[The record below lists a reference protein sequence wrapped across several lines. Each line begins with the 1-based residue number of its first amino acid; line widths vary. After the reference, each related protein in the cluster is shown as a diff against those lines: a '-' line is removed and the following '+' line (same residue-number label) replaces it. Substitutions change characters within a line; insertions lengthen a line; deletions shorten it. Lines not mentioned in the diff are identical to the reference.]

1 MMSPTAQ
8 SDRRTVLITGSTR
21 GIGRAAALR
30 LARDGYDVVVH
41 GRKPSAEADALL
53 AELREFNTAPRALFF
68 DVADRA
74 AAAAALSADI
84 EAHGI
89 YWGVVLNAGI
99 NRDGPL
105 AGMPAQD
112 WDQVLAV
119 DLGGFYNVLQPL
131 TLPMA
136 RKRRGRIVVMSSVS
150 GISGTRGQTNYSAA
164 KAGVIGA
171 AKALAA
177 ELASRSITVNV
188 IAPGL
193 IDTAMASAEDR
204 ERILPYIPMRRLGS
218 PDEVAAVAELAHMI
232 LTKSCRGITAT
243 TYVRMMSHT
252 APVNI
257 SVAFGCKG
265 RIITTSSACTSGSQ
279 GIGSAYEAI
288 ASGRQ
293 TLMIAGGCEE
303 LDATDAAIFDTL
315 FATSTN
321 WNDDP
326 THTPRP
332 FDRRRDGLV
341 VGEGSG
347 ALILEELEHARARG
361 ARIYAEILGYGTNAD
376 GEHITSPAS
385 EQMAAAMRLA
395 LDDAGLAPKDIDLI
409 NGHGT
414 ATDRGDLA
422 ESKATYDVFGGTVPY
437 TTYKGHMG
445 HTLGACG
452 ALEAIFAVHAMMEGF
467 VSPILNL
474 EEPDPECAPLDFVMG
489 GVRELEQ
496 KIIMSNNFAFGGINT
511 SLIFRKWPT
520 DDSAASH

>member
-74 AAAAALSADI
+74 AAAAALTADI
-84 EAHGI
+84 EVHGI

-193 IDTAMASAEDR
+193 IDTAMASR
-204 ERILPYIPMRRLGS
+204 
-218 PDEVAAVAELAHMI
+218 
-232 LTKSCRGITAT
+232 KTA
-243 TYVRMMSHT
+243 
-252 APVNI
+252 N
-257 SVAFGCKG
+257 AF
-265 RIITTSSACTSGSQ
+265 
-279 GIGSAYEAI
+279 
-288 ASGRQ
+288 
-293 TLMIAGGCEE
+293 
-303 LDATDAAIFDTL
+303 
-315 FATSTN
+315 
-321 WNDDP
+321 
-326 THTPRP
+326 
-332 FDRRRDGLV
+332 
-341 VGEGSG
+341 
-347 ALILEELEHARARG
+347 
-361 ARIYAEILGYGTNAD
+361 
-376 GEHITSPAS
+376 
-385 EQMAAAMRLA
+385 
-395 LDDAGLAPKDIDLI
+395 
-409 NGHGT
+409 
-414 ATDRGDLA
+414 
-422 ESKATYDVFGGTVPY
+422 
-437 TTYKGHMG
+437 
-445 HTLGACG
+445 
-452 ALEAIFAVHAMMEGF
+452 
-467 VSPILNL
+467 SPIFRCGVSAVLMKWL
-474 EEPDPECAPLDFVMG
+474 PSQHFCFPTTRPTLPAPLSLF
-489 GVRELEQ
+489 LEV
-496 KIIMSNNFAFGGINT
+496 
-511 SLIFRKWPT
+511 
-520 DDSAASH
+520 

>member
-164 KAGVIGA
+164 KA
-171 AKALAA
+171 LAA

-218 PDEVAAVAELAHMI
+218 PDEVAAVA
-232 LTKSCRGITAT
+232 
-243 TYVRMMSHT
+243 
-252 APVNI
+252 
-257 SVAFGCKG
+257 AFLL
-265 RIITTSSACTSGSQ
+265 S
-279 GIGSAYEAI
+279 
-288 ASGRQ
+288 
-293 TLMIAGGCEE
+293 
-303 LDATDAAIFDTL
+303 DDAAYVTRAVIPV
-315 FATSTN
+315 SG
-321 WNDDP
+321 
-326 THTPRP
+326 
-332 FDRRRDGLV
+332 GLI
-341 VGEGSG
+341 G
-347 ALILEELEHARARG
+347 
-361 ARIYAEILGYGTNAD
+361 
-376 GEHITSPAS
+376 
-385 EQMAAAMRLA
+385 
-395 LDDAGLAPKDIDLI
+395 
-409 NGHGT
+409 
-414 ATDRGDLA
+414 
-422 ESKATYDVFGGTVPY
+422 
-437 TTYKGHMG
+437 
-445 HTLGACG
+445 
-452 ALEAIFAVHAMMEGF
+452 
-467 VSPILNL
+467 
-474 EEPDPECAPLDFVMG
+474 
-489 GVRELEQ
+489 
-496 KIIMSNNFAFGGINT
+496 
-511 SLIFRKWPT
+511 
-520 DDSAASH
+520 

>member
-41 GRKPSAEADALL
+41 GRKPSAEVNALL
-53 AELREFNTAPRALFF
+53 AELREFKTAPRALFF

-74 AAAAALSADI
+74 AAAAALTADI

-164 KAGVIGA
+164 KAGGIGA

-193 IDTAMASAEDR
+193 IDTAMASTEDR

-218 PDEVAAVAELAHMI
+218 PDEVAAVA
-232 LTKSCRGITAT
+232 
-243 TYVRMMSHT
+243 
-252 APVNI
+252 
-257 SVAFGCKG
+257 AFLL
-265 RIITTSSACTSGSQ
+265 S
-279 GIGSAYEAI
+279 
-288 ASGRQ
+288 
-293 TLMIAGGCEE
+293 
-303 LDATDAAIFDTL
+303 DDAAYVTRAVIPV
-315 FATSTN
+315 SG
-321 WNDDP
+321 
-326 THTPRP
+326 
-332 FDRRRDGLV
+332 GLI
-341 VGEGSG
+341 G
-347 ALILEELEHARARG
+347 
-361 ARIYAEILGYGTNAD
+361 
-376 GEHITSPAS
+376 
-385 EQMAAAMRLA
+385 
-395 LDDAGLAPKDIDLI
+395 
-409 NGHGT
+409 
-414 ATDRGDLA
+414 
-422 ESKATYDVFGGTVPY
+422 
-437 TTYKGHMG
+437 
-445 HTLGACG
+445 
-452 ALEAIFAVHAMMEGF
+452 
-467 VSPILNL
+467 
-474 EEPDPECAPLDFVMG
+474 
-489 GVRELEQ
+489 
-496 KIIMSNNFAFGGINT
+496 
-511 SLIFRKWPT
+511 
-520 DDSAASH
+520 

>member
-41 GRKPSAEADALL
+41 GRKPSAEVNALL

-74 AAAAALSADI
+74 AAAAALTADI

-112 WDQVLAV
+112 WEQVLAV

-193 IDTAMASAEDR
+193 IDTAMASTEDR

-218 PDEVAAVAELAHMI
+218 PDEVAAVA
-232 LTKSCRGITAT
+232 
-243 TYVRMMSHT
+243 
-252 APVNI
+252 
-257 SVAFGCKG
+257 AFLL
-265 RIITTSSACTSGSQ
+265 S
-279 GIGSAYEAI
+279 
-288 ASGRQ
+288 
-293 TLMIAGGCEE
+293 
-303 LDATDAAIFDTL
+303 DDAAYVTRAVIPV
-315 FATSTN
+315 SG
-321 WNDDP
+321 
-326 THTPRP
+326 
-332 FDRRRDGLV
+332 GLI
-341 VGEGSG
+341 G
-347 ALILEELEHARARG
+347 
-361 ARIYAEILGYGTNAD
+361 
-376 GEHITSPAS
+376 
-385 EQMAAAMRLA
+385 
-395 LDDAGLAPKDIDLI
+395 
-409 NGHGT
+409 
-414 ATDRGDLA
+414 
-422 ESKATYDVFGGTVPY
+422 
-437 TTYKGHMG
+437 
-445 HTLGACG
+445 
-452 ALEAIFAVHAMMEGF
+452 
-467 VSPILNL
+467 
-474 EEPDPECAPLDFVMG
+474 
-489 GVRELEQ
+489 
-496 KIIMSNNFAFGGINT
+496 
-511 SLIFRKWPT
+511 
-520 DDSAASH
+520 

>member
-41 GRKPSAEADALL
+41 GRKPSAQANALL

-112 WDQVLAV
+112 WDEVLAV

-193 IDTAMASAEDR
+193 IDTAMASAEYR
-204 ERILPYIPMRRLGS
+204 ERILPYIPMRRLGT
-218 PDEVAAVAELAHMI
+218 PDEVAAVA
-232 LTKSCRGITAT
+232 
-243 TYVRMMSHT
+243 
-252 APVNI
+252 
-257 SVAFGCKG
+257 AFLL
-265 RIITTSSACTSGSQ
+265 S
-279 GIGSAYEAI
+279 
-288 ASGRQ
+288 
-293 TLMIAGGCEE
+293 
-303 LDATDAAIFDTL
+303 DDAAYVTRAVIPV
-315 FATSTN
+315 SG
-321 WNDDP
+321 
-326 THTPRP
+326 
-332 FDRRRDGLV
+332 GLI
-341 VGEGSG
+341 G
-347 ALILEELEHARARG
+347 
-361 ARIYAEILGYGTNAD
+361 
-376 GEHITSPAS
+376 
-385 EQMAAAMRLA
+385 
-395 LDDAGLAPKDIDLI
+395 
-409 NGHGT
+409 
-414 ATDRGDLA
+414 
-422 ESKATYDVFGGTVPY
+422 
-437 TTYKGHMG
+437 
-445 HTLGACG
+445 
-452 ALEAIFAVHAMMEGF
+452 
-467 VSPILNL
+467 
-474 EEPDPECAPLDFVMG
+474 
-489 GVRELEQ
+489 
-496 KIIMSNNFAFGGINT
+496 
-511 SLIFRKWPT
+511 
-520 DDSAASH
+520 

>member
-21 GIGRAAALR
+21 GIGREAALR

-193 IDTAMASAEDR
+193 STPPWLRRKTA
-204 ERILPYIPMRRLGS
+204 
-218 PDEVAAVAELAHMI
+218 
-232 LTKSCRGITAT
+232 
-243 TYVRMMSHT
+243 
-252 APVNI
+252 N
-257 SVAFGCKG
+257 AF
-265 RIITTSSACTSGSQ
+265 
-279 GIGSAYEAI
+279 
-288 ASGRQ
+288 
-293 TLMIAGGCEE
+293 
-303 LDATDAAIFDTL
+303 
-315 FATSTN
+315 
-321 WNDDP
+321 
-326 THTPRP
+326 
-332 FDRRRDGLV
+332 
-341 VGEGSG
+341 
-347 ALILEELEHARARG
+347 
-361 ARIYAEILGYGTNAD
+361 
-376 GEHITSPAS
+376 
-385 EQMAAAMRLA
+385 
-395 LDDAGLAPKDIDLI
+395 
-409 NGHGT
+409 
-414 ATDRGDLA
+414 
-422 ESKATYDVFGGTVPY
+422 
-437 TTYKGHMG
+437 
-445 HTLGACG
+445 
-452 ALEAIFAVHAMMEGF
+452 
-467 VSPILNL
+467 SPIFRCGVSAVLMKWL
-474 EEPDPECAPLDFVMG
+474 PSQHFCFPTTRPTLPAPLSLF
-489 GVRELEQ
+489 LEV
-496 KIIMSNNFAFGGINT
+496 
-511 SLIFRKWPT
+511 
-520 DDSAASH
+520 

>member
-41 GRKPSAEADALL
+41 GRKPSAEVNALL
-53 AELREFNTAPRALFF
+53 AELREFNTAPSALFF

-74 AAAAALSADI
+74 AAAAALTADI

-193 IDTAMASAEDR
+193 IDTAMASTEDR

-218 PDEVAAVAELAHMI
+218 PDEVAAVA
-232 LTKSCRGITAT
+232 
-243 TYVRMMSHT
+243 
-252 APVNI
+252 
-257 SVAFGCKG
+257 AFLL
-265 RIITTSSACTSGSQ
+265 S
-279 GIGSAYEAI
+279 
-288 ASGRQ
+288 
-293 TLMIAGGCEE
+293 
-303 LDATDAAIFDTL
+303 DDAAYVTRAVIPV
-315 FATSTN
+315 SG
-321 WNDDP
+321 
-326 THTPRP
+326 
-332 FDRRRDGLV
+332 GLI
-341 VGEGSG
+341 G
-347 ALILEELEHARARG
+347 
-361 ARIYAEILGYGTNAD
+361 
-376 GEHITSPAS
+376 
-385 EQMAAAMRLA
+385 
-395 LDDAGLAPKDIDLI
+395 
-409 NGHGT
+409 
-414 ATDRGDLA
+414 
-422 ESKATYDVFGGTVPY
+422 
-437 TTYKGHMG
+437 
-445 HTLGACG
+445 
-452 ALEAIFAVHAMMEGF
+452 
-467 VSPILNL
+467 
-474 EEPDPECAPLDFVMG
+474 
-489 GVRELEQ
+489 
-496 KIIMSNNFAFGGINT
+496 
-511 SLIFRKWPT
+511 
-520 DDSAASH
+520 

>member
-41 GRKPSAEADALL
+41 GRKPSAEADTLL

-89 YWGVVLNAGI
+89 YWGVVLN
-99 NRDGPL
+99 

-218 PDEVAAVAELAHMI
+218 PDEVAAVA
-232 LTKSCRGITAT
+232 
-243 TYVRMMSHT
+243 
-252 APVNI
+252 
-257 SVAFGCKG
+257 AFLL
-265 RIITTSSACTSGSQ
+265 S
-279 GIGSAYEAI
+279 
-288 ASGRQ
+288 
-293 TLMIAGGCEE
+293 
-303 LDATDAAIFDTL
+303 DDAAYVTRAVIPV
-315 FATSTN
+315 SG
-321 WNDDP
+321 
-326 THTPRP
+326 
-332 FDRRRDGLV
+332 GLI
-341 VGEGSG
+341 G
-347 ALILEELEHARARG
+347 
-361 ARIYAEILGYGTNAD
+361 
-376 GEHITSPAS
+376 
-385 EQMAAAMRLA
+385 
-395 LDDAGLAPKDIDLI
+395 
-409 NGHGT
+409 
-414 ATDRGDLA
+414 
-422 ESKATYDVFGGTVPY
+422 
-437 TTYKGHMG
+437 
-445 HTLGACG
+445 
-452 ALEAIFAVHAMMEGF
+452 
-467 VSPILNL
+467 
-474 EEPDPECAPLDFVMG
+474 
-489 GVRELEQ
+489 
-496 KIIMSNNFAFGGINT
+496 
-511 SLIFRKWPT
+511 
-520 DDSAASH
+520 

>member
-171 AKALAA
+171 AKSAGRRACKPFDYGQCHCPRAYRHRHGFGGRPRTHSSLYSDA
-177 ELASRSITVNV
+177 ASRQS
-188 IAPGL
+188 
-193 IDTAMASAEDR
+193 
-204 ERILPYIPMRRLGS
+204 
-218 PDEVAAVAELAHMI
+218 
-232 LTKSCRGITAT
+232 
-243 TYVRMMSHT
+243 
-252 APVNI
+252 
-257 SVAFGCKG
+257 
-265 RIITTSSACTSGSQ
+265 
-279 GIGSAYEAI
+279 
-288 ASGRQ
+288 
-293 TLMIAGGCEE
+293 
-303 LDATDAAIFDTL
+303 
-315 FATSTN
+315 
-321 WNDDP
+321 
-326 THTPRP
+326 
-332 FDRRRDGLV
+332 
-341 VGEGSG
+341 
-347 ALILEELEHARARG
+347 
-361 ARIYAEILGYGTNAD
+361 
-376 GEHITSPAS
+376 
-385 EQMAAAMRLA
+385 
-395 LDDAGLAPKDIDLI
+395 
-409 NGHGT
+409 
-414 ATDRGDLA
+414 
-422 ESKATYDVFGGTVPY
+422 
-437 TTYKGHMG
+437 
-445 HTLGACG
+445 
-452 ALEAIFAVHAMMEGF
+452 
-467 VSPILNL
+467 
-474 EEPDPECAPLDFVMG
+474 
-489 GVRELEQ
+489 
-496 KIIMSNNFAFGGINT
+496 
-511 SLIFRKWPT
+511 
-520 DDSAASH
+520 

>member
-74 AAAAALSADI
+74 AARSADI

-218 PDEVAAVAELAHMI
+218 PDEVA
-232 LTKSCRGITAT
+232 
-243 TYVRMMSHT
+243 
-252 APVNI
+252 
-257 SVAFGCKG
+257 SVAAFLL
-265 RIITTSSACTSGSQ
+265 S
-279 GIGSAYEAI
+279 E
-288 ASGRQ
+288 
-293 TLMIAGGCEE
+293 
-303 LDATDAAIFDTL
+303 DAAYVTRAVIPV
-315 FATSTN
+315 SG
-321 WNDDP
+321 
-326 THTPRP
+326 
-332 FDRRRDGLV
+332 GLI
-341 VGEGSG
+341 G
-347 ALILEELEHARARG
+347 
-361 ARIYAEILGYGTNAD
+361 
-376 GEHITSPAS
+376 
-385 EQMAAAMRLA
+385 
-395 LDDAGLAPKDIDLI
+395 
-409 NGHGT
+409 
-414 ATDRGDLA
+414 
-422 ESKATYDVFGGTVPY
+422 
-437 TTYKGHMG
+437 
-445 HTLGACG
+445 
-452 ALEAIFAVHAMMEGF
+452 
-467 VSPILNL
+467 
-474 EEPDPECAPLDFVMG
+474 
-489 GVRELEQ
+489 
-496 KIIMSNNFAFGGINT
+496 
-511 SLIFRKWPT
+511 
-520 DDSAASH
+520 

>member
-89 YWGVVLNAGI
+89 YCVVLNAGI

-218 PDEVAAVAELAHMI
+218 PDEVAAVA
-232 LTKSCRGITAT
+232 
-243 TYVRMMSHT
+243 
-252 APVNI
+252 
-257 SVAFGCKG
+257 AFLL
-265 RIITTSSACTSGSQ
+265 S
-279 GIGSAYEAI
+279 
-288 ASGRQ
+288 
-293 TLMIAGGCEE
+293 
-303 LDATDAAIFDTL
+303 DDAAYVTRAVIPV
-315 FATSTN
+315 SG
-321 WNDDP
+321 
-326 THTPRP
+326 
-332 FDRRRDGLV
+332 GLI
-341 VGEGSG
+341 G
-347 ALILEELEHARARG
+347 
-361 ARIYAEILGYGTNAD
+361 
-376 GEHITSPAS
+376 
-385 EQMAAAMRLA
+385 
-395 LDDAGLAPKDIDLI
+395 
-409 NGHGT
+409 
-414 ATDRGDLA
+414 
-422 ESKATYDVFGGTVPY
+422 
-437 TTYKGHMG
+437 
-445 HTLGACG
+445 
-452 ALEAIFAVHAMMEGF
+452 
-467 VSPILNL
+467 
-474 EEPDPECAPLDFVMG
+474 
-489 GVRELEQ
+489 
-496 KIIMSNNFAFGGINT
+496 
-511 SLIFRKWPT
+511 
-520 DDSAASH
+520 

>member
-204 ERILPYIPMRRLGS
+204 E
-218 PDEVAAVAELAHMI
+218 VAAVA
-232 LTKSCRGITAT
+232 
-243 TYVRMMSHT
+243 
-252 APVNI
+252 
-257 SVAFGCKG
+257 AFLL
-265 RIITTSSACTSGSQ
+265 S
-279 GIGSAYEAI
+279 
-288 ASGRQ
+288 
-293 TLMIAGGCEE
+293 
-303 LDATDAAIFDTL
+303 DDAAYVTRAVIPV
-315 FATSTN
+315 SG
-321 WNDDP
+321 
-326 THTPRP
+326 
-332 FDRRRDGLV
+332 GLI
-341 VGEGSG
+341 G
-347 ALILEELEHARARG
+347 
-361 ARIYAEILGYGTNAD
+361 
-376 GEHITSPAS
+376 
-385 EQMAAAMRLA
+385 
-395 LDDAGLAPKDIDLI
+395 
-409 NGHGT
+409 
-414 ATDRGDLA
+414 
-422 ESKATYDVFGGTVPY
+422 
-437 TTYKGHMG
+437 
-445 HTLGACG
+445 
-452 ALEAIFAVHAMMEGF
+452 
-467 VSPILNL
+467 
-474 EEPDPECAPLDFVMG
+474 
-489 GVRELEQ
+489 
-496 KIIMSNNFAFGGINT
+496 
-511 SLIFRKWPT
+511 
-520 DDSAASH
+520 

>member
-8 SDRRTVLITGSTR
+8 TDRRTVLITGSTR

-41 GRKPSAEADALL
+41 GRKPSAEANALL

-74 AAAAALSADI
+74 AAAAALTADI

-204 ERILPYIPMRRLGS
+204 ERILPCIPMRRLGS
-218 PDEVAAVAELAHMI
+218 PDEVAAVA
-232 LTKSCRGITAT
+232 
-243 TYVRMMSHT
+243 
-252 APVNI
+252 
-257 SVAFGCKG
+257 AFLL
-265 RIITTSSACTSGSQ
+265 S
-279 GIGSAYEAI
+279 
-288 ASGRQ
+288 
-293 TLMIAGGCEE
+293 
-303 LDATDAAIFDTL
+303 DDAAYVTRAVIPV
-315 FATSTN
+315 SG
-321 WNDDP
+321 
-326 THTPRP
+326 
-332 FDRRRDGLV
+332 GLI
-341 VGEGSG
+341 G
-347 ALILEELEHARARG
+347 
-361 ARIYAEILGYGTNAD
+361 
-376 GEHITSPAS
+376 
-385 EQMAAAMRLA
+385 
-395 LDDAGLAPKDIDLI
+395 
-409 NGHGT
+409 
-414 ATDRGDLA
+414 
-422 ESKATYDVFGGTVPY
+422 
-437 TTYKGHMG
+437 
-445 HTLGACG
+445 
-452 ALEAIFAVHAMMEGF
+452 
-467 VSPILNL
+467 
-474 EEPDPECAPLDFVMG
+474 
-489 GVRELEQ
+489 
-496 KIIMSNNFAFGGINT
+496 
-511 SLIFRKWPT
+511 
-520 DDSAASH
+520 

>member
-1 MMSPTAQ
+1 MMSPAQ

-74 AAAAALSADI
+74 AAAAALTADI
-84 EAHGI
+84 EVHGI

-112 WDQVLAV
+112 WDQVLA
-119 DLGGFYNVLQPL
+119 FYNVLQPL

-218 PDEVAAVAELAHMI
+218 PDEVAAVA
-232 LTKSCRGITAT
+232 
-243 TYVRMMSHT
+243 
-252 APVNI
+252 
-257 SVAFGCKG
+257 AFLL
-265 RIITTSSACTSGSQ
+265 S
-279 GIGSAYEAI
+279 
-288 ASGRQ
+288 
-293 TLMIAGGCEE
+293 
-303 LDATDAAIFDTL
+303 DDAAYVTRAVIPV
-315 FATSTN
+315 SG
-321 WNDDP
+321 
-326 THTPRP
+326 
-332 FDRRRDGLV
+332 GLI
-341 VGEGSG
+341 G
-347 ALILEELEHARARG
+347 
-361 ARIYAEILGYGTNAD
+361 
-376 GEHITSPAS
+376 
-385 EQMAAAMRLA
+385 
-395 LDDAGLAPKDIDLI
+395 
-409 NGHGT
+409 
-414 ATDRGDLA
+414 
-422 ESKATYDVFGGTVPY
+422 
-437 TTYKGHMG
+437 
-445 HTLGACG
+445 
-452 ALEAIFAVHAMMEGF
+452 
-467 VSPILNL
+467 
-474 EEPDPECAPLDFVMG
+474 
-489 GVRELEQ
+489 
-496 KIIMSNNFAFGGINT
+496 
-511 SLIFRKWPT
+511 
-520 DDSAASH
+520 

>member
-41 GRKPSAEADALL
+41 GRKPSAEVNALL
-53 AELREFNTAPRALFF
+53 AELREFNTAPRALLF

-74 AAAAALSADI
+74 AAAAALTADI

-193 IDTAMASAEDR
+193 IDTAMASTEDR

-218 PDEVAAVAELAHMI
+218 PDEVAAVA
-232 LTKSCRGITAT
+232 
-243 TYVRMMSHT
+243 
-252 APVNI
+252 
-257 SVAFGCKG
+257 AFLL
-265 RIITTSSACTSGSQ
+265 S
-279 GIGSAYEAI
+279 
-288 ASGRQ
+288 
-293 TLMIAGGCEE
+293 
-303 LDATDAAIFDTL
+303 DDAAYVTRAVIPV
-315 FATSTN
+315 SG
-321 WNDDP
+321 
-326 THTPRP
+326 
-332 FDRRRDGLV
+332 GLI
-341 VGEGSG
+341 G
-347 ALILEELEHARARG
+347 
-361 ARIYAEILGYGTNAD
+361 
-376 GEHITSPAS
+376 
-385 EQMAAAMRLA
+385 
-395 LDDAGLAPKDIDLI
+395 
-409 NGHGT
+409 
-414 ATDRGDLA
+414 
-422 ESKATYDVFGGTVPY
+422 
-437 TTYKGHMG
+437 
-445 HTLGACG
+445 
-452 ALEAIFAVHAMMEGF
+452 
-467 VSPILNL
+467 
-474 EEPDPECAPLDFVMG
+474 
-489 GVRELEQ
+489 
-496 KIIMSNNFAFGGINT
+496 
-511 SLIFRKWPT
+511 
-520 DDSAASH
+520 

>member
-8 SDRRTVLITGSTR
+8 SDRRTVPITGSTR

-41 GRKPSAEADALL
+41 GRKPSAEADTLL

-193 IDTAMASAEDR
+193 IDTAMASAEDAAYVTR
-204 ERILPYIPMRRLGS
+204 AVIP
-218 PDEVAAVAELAHMI
+218 V
-232 LTKSCRGITAT
+232 
-243 TYVRMMSHT
+243 
-252 APVNI
+252 
-257 SVAFGCKG
+257 
-265 RIITTSSACTSGSQ
+265 SG
-279 GIGSAYEAI
+279 GLIG
-288 ASGRQ
+288 
-293 TLMIAGGCEE
+293 
-303 LDATDAAIFDTL
+303 
-315 FATSTN
+315 
-321 WNDDP
+321 
-326 THTPRP
+326 
-332 FDRRRDGLV
+332 
-341 VGEGSG
+341 
-347 ALILEELEHARARG
+347 
-361 ARIYAEILGYGTNAD
+361 
-376 GEHITSPAS
+376 
-385 EQMAAAMRLA
+385 
-395 LDDAGLAPKDIDLI
+395 
-409 NGHGT
+409 
-414 ATDRGDLA
+414 
-422 ESKATYDVFGGTVPY
+422 
-437 TTYKGHMG
+437 
-445 HTLGACG
+445 
-452 ALEAIFAVHAMMEGF
+452 
-467 VSPILNL
+467 
-474 EEPDPECAPLDFVMG
+474 
-489 GVRELEQ
+489 
-496 KIIMSNNFAFGGINT
+496 
-511 SLIFRKWPT
+511 
-520 DDSAASH
+520 

>member
-41 GRKPSAEADALL
+41 GRKPSAEADTLL

-171 AKALAA
+171 AKALA
-177 ELASRSITVNV
+177 SRSITVNV

-218 PDEVAAVAELAHMI
+218 PDEVAAVA
-232 LTKSCRGITAT
+232 
-243 TYVRMMSHT
+243 
-252 APVNI
+252 
-257 SVAFGCKG
+257 AFLL
-265 RIITTSSACTSGSQ
+265 S
-279 GIGSAYEAI
+279 
-288 ASGRQ
+288 
-293 TLMIAGGCEE
+293 
-303 LDATDAAIFDTL
+303 DDAAYVTRAVIPV
-315 FATSTN
+315 SG
-321 WNDDP
+321 
-326 THTPRP
+326 
-332 FDRRRDGLV
+332 GLI
-341 VGEGSG
+341 G
-347 ALILEELEHARARG
+347 
-361 ARIYAEILGYGTNAD
+361 
-376 GEHITSPAS
+376 
-385 EQMAAAMRLA
+385 
-395 LDDAGLAPKDIDLI
+395 
-409 NGHGT
+409 
-414 ATDRGDLA
+414 
-422 ESKATYDVFGGTVPY
+422 
-437 TTYKGHMG
+437 
-445 HTLGACG
+445 
-452 ALEAIFAVHAMMEGF
+452 
-467 VSPILNL
+467 
-474 EEPDPECAPLDFVMG
+474 
-489 GVRELEQ
+489 
-496 KIIMSNNFAFGGINT
+496 
-511 SLIFRKWPT
+511 
-520 DDSAASH
+520 

>member
-41 GRKPSAEADALL
+41 GRKPSAEVNALL

-74 AAAAALSADI
+74 AAAAALTADI

-112 WDQVLAV
+112 WDQVLVV

-193 IDTAMASAEDR
+193 IDTAMASTEDR
-204 ERILPYIPMRRLGS
+204 ESILPYIPMRRLGS
-218 PDEVAAVAELAHMI
+218 PDEVAAVA
-232 LTKSCRGITAT
+232 
-243 TYVRMMSHT
+243 
-252 APVNI
+252 
-257 SVAFGCKG
+257 AFLL
-265 RIITTSSACTSGSQ
+265 S
-279 GIGSAYEAI
+279 
-288 ASGRQ
+288 
-293 TLMIAGGCEE
+293 
-303 LDATDAAIFDTL
+303 DDAAYVTRAVIPV
-315 FATSTN
+315 SG
-321 WNDDP
+321 
-326 THTPRP
+326 
-332 FDRRRDGLV
+332 GLI
-341 VGEGSG
+341 G
-347 ALILEELEHARARG
+347 
-361 ARIYAEILGYGTNAD
+361 
-376 GEHITSPAS
+376 
-385 EQMAAAMRLA
+385 
-395 LDDAGLAPKDIDLI
+395 
-409 NGHGT
+409 
-414 ATDRGDLA
+414 
-422 ESKATYDVFGGTVPY
+422 
-437 TTYKGHMG
+437 
-445 HTLGACG
+445 
-452 ALEAIFAVHAMMEGF
+452 
-467 VSPILNL
+467 
-474 EEPDPECAPLDFVMG
+474 
-489 GVRELEQ
+489 
-496 KIIMSNNFAFGGINT
+496 
-511 SLIFRKWPT
+511 
-520 DDSAASH
+520 

>member
-21 GIGRAAALR
+21 GIGRVAALR

-204 ERILPYIPMRRLGS
+204 ERILPHIPMRRLGS
-218 PDEVAAVAELAHMI
+218 PDEVAAVA
-232 LTKSCRGITAT
+232 
-243 TYVRMMSHT
+243 
-252 APVNI
+252 
-257 SVAFGCKG
+257 AFLLSK
-265 RIITTSSACTSGSQ
+265 
-279 GIGSAYEAI
+279 
-288 ASGRQ
+288 
-293 TLMIAGGCEE
+293 
-303 LDATDAAIFDTL
+303 DAAYVTRAVIPV
-315 FATSTN
+315 SG
-321 WNDDP
+321 
-326 THTPRP
+326 
-332 FDRRRDGLV
+332 GLI
-341 VGEGSG
+341 G
-347 ALILEELEHARARG
+347 
-361 ARIYAEILGYGTNAD
+361 
-376 GEHITSPAS
+376 
-385 EQMAAAMRLA
+385 
-395 LDDAGLAPKDIDLI
+395 
-409 NGHGT
+409 
-414 ATDRGDLA
+414 
-422 ESKATYDVFGGTVPY
+422 
-437 TTYKGHMG
+437 
-445 HTLGACG
+445 
-452 ALEAIFAVHAMMEGF
+452 
-467 VSPILNL
+467 
-474 EEPDPECAPLDFVMG
+474 
-489 GVRELEQ
+489 
-496 KIIMSNNFAFGGINT
+496 
-511 SLIFRKWPT
+511 
-520 DDSAASH
+520 

>member
-68 DVADRA
+68 DVADR
-74 AAAAALSADI
+74 AAAALSADI

-150 GISGTRGQTNYSAA
+150 GISGTRGQTNSSAA

-171 AKALAA
+171 ANALAA

-218 PDEVAAVAELAHMI
+218 PDEVAAVA
-232 LTKSCRGITAT
+232 
-243 TYVRMMSHT
+243 
-252 APVNI
+252 
-257 SVAFGCKG
+257 AFLL
-265 RIITTSSACTSGSQ
+265 S
-279 GIGSAYEAI
+279 
-288 ASGRQ
+288 
-293 TLMIAGGCEE
+293 
-303 LDATDAAIFDTL
+303 DDAAYVTRAVIPV
-315 FATSTN
+315 SG
-321 WNDDP
+321 
-326 THTPRP
+326 
-332 FDRRRDGLV
+332 GLI
-341 VGEGSG
+341 G
-347 ALILEELEHARARG
+347 
-361 ARIYAEILGYGTNAD
+361 
-376 GEHITSPAS
+376 
-385 EQMAAAMRLA
+385 
-395 LDDAGLAPKDIDLI
+395 
-409 NGHGT
+409 
-414 ATDRGDLA
+414 
-422 ESKATYDVFGGTVPY
+422 
-437 TTYKGHMG
+437 
-445 HTLGACG
+445 
-452 ALEAIFAVHAMMEGF
+452 
-467 VSPILNL
+467 
-474 EEPDPECAPLDFVMG
+474 
-489 GVRELEQ
+489 
-496 KIIMSNNFAFGGINT
+496 
-511 SLIFRKWPT
+511 
-520 DDSAASH
+520 

>member
-53 AELREFNTAPRALFF
+53 EFNTAPRALFF

-218 PDEVAAVAELAHMI
+218 PDEVAAVA
-232 LTKSCRGITAT
+232 
-243 TYVRMMSHT
+243 
-252 APVNI
+252 
-257 SVAFGCKG
+257 AFLL
-265 RIITTSSACTSGSQ
+265 S
-279 GIGSAYEAI
+279 
-288 ASGRQ
+288 
-293 TLMIAGGCEE
+293 
-303 LDATDAAIFDTL
+303 DDAAYVTRAVIPV
-315 FATSTN
+315 SG
-321 WNDDP
+321 
-326 THTPRP
+326 
-332 FDRRRDGLV
+332 GLI
-341 VGEGSG
+341 G
-347 ALILEELEHARARG
+347 
-361 ARIYAEILGYGTNAD
+361 
-376 GEHITSPAS
+376 
-385 EQMAAAMRLA
+385 
-395 LDDAGLAPKDIDLI
+395 
-409 NGHGT
+409 
-414 ATDRGDLA
+414 
-422 ESKATYDVFGGTVPY
+422 
-437 TTYKGHMG
+437 
-445 HTLGACG
+445 
-452 ALEAIFAVHAMMEGF
+452 
-467 VSPILNL
+467 
-474 EEPDPECAPLDFVMG
+474 
-489 GVRELEQ
+489 
-496 KIIMSNNFAFGGINT
+496 
-511 SLIFRKWPT
+511 
-520 DDSAASH
+520 

>member
-204 ERILPYIPMRRLGS
+204 ERILPLYS
-218 PDEVAAVAELAHMI
+218 
-232 LTKSCRGITAT
+232 
-243 TYVRMMSHT
+243 
-252 APVNI
+252 
-257 SVAFGCKG
+257 
-265 RIITTSSACTSGSQ
+265 
-279 GIGSAYEAI
+279 
-288 ASGRQ
+288 
-293 TLMIAGGCEE
+293 
-303 LDATDAAIFDTL
+303 DAA
-315 FATSTN
+315 S
-321 WNDDP
+321 
-326 THTPRP
+326 RQ
-332 FDRRRDGLV
+332 
-341 VGEGSG
+341 S
-347 ALILEELEHARARG
+347 
-361 ARIYAEILGYGTNAD
+361 
-376 GEHITSPAS
+376 
-385 EQMAAAMRLA
+385 
-395 LDDAGLAPKDIDLI
+395 
-409 NGHGT
+409 
-414 ATDRGDLA
+414 
-422 ESKATYDVFGGTVPY
+422 
-437 TTYKGHMG
+437 
-445 HTLGACG
+445 
-452 ALEAIFAVHAMMEGF
+452 
-467 VSPILNL
+467 
-474 EEPDPECAPLDFVMG
+474 
-489 GVRELEQ
+489 
-496 KIIMSNNFAFGGINT
+496 
-511 SLIFRKWPT
+511 
-520 DDSAASH
+520 